1 MSGNGNGKQP
11 RLDEQ
16 GKSIREL
23 ELEIELARLRRE
35 EAAPGQEIVVLD
47 EAGAAAAASA
57 QIAQPAAQIAES
69 GAQPQAVAPDQLQH
83 VEVAAPAQAVQQAAH
98 PRAGTPGQFHL
109 QRAASQYTPAPRQA
123 LLQPPGGAQQ
133 PIPRPL
139 LPSTP
144 HQNNGLQGG
153 RGGRGMRPRRPT
165 NLTTVFVCF
174 THDEIYCHICNF
186 YEPSSEYWARH

>member
-1 MSGNGNGKQP
+1 MSGNGNGKRP

-153 RGGRGMRPRRPT
+153 HGGRGMRP
-165 NLTTVFVCF
+165 
-174 THDEIYCHICNF
+174 
-186 YEPSSEYWARH
+186 